1 MSKYSQLKKIKRGLI
16 LNTIIILDTN
26 FLRKKRLFKNIEY
39 FIQSYEN
46 IADIFTTETVI
57 DELTMFYKTIFFTE
71 VLPQLEKYPSLYEI
85 LGIDYKISSFSNIS
99 ERDVAKEIRL
109 KLIDLFGGNI
119 IAHRPVK
126 INDIYKRAIQKKPP
140 FSGKDKKSDDGF
152 KDTMIWLSILNYSY
166 ENYANIIFVSNDN
179 DFKNNKTEFSN
190 RKKILTKEFEKKHK
204 KPIKIYGDAPEI
216 KGSDLENSP
225 SENSSSERSLEENP
239 DEILK
244 IYEKMSEFRE
254 KLNKIIDN
262 TFAERV
268 SDINGSRLESRF
280 DINKSINISDYDSFK
295 KHLNTLIKENII
307 SDRISASIFLQPYL
321 SEDNIRE
328 YNKINVG
335 ALAELLK
342 LMTEFEKELPN
353 YKDAFLS
360 KINSRIDEIANI
372 NEMEYFMKTNYST
385 NIIIDDEDL
394 PF

>member
-1 MSKYSQLKKIKRGLI
+1 
-16 LNTIIILDTN
+16 
-26 FLRKKRLFKNIEY
+26 
-39 FIQSYEN
+39 
-46 IADIFTTETVI
+46 
-57 DELTMFYKTIFFTE
+57 
-71 VLPQLEKYPSLYEI
+71 
-85 LGIDYKISSFSNIS
+85 
-99 ERDVAKEIRL
+99 
-109 KLIDLFGGNI
+109 
-119 IAHRPVK
+119 
-126 INDIYKRAIQKKPP
+126 
-140 FSGKDKKSDDGF
+140 
-152 KDTMIWLSILNYSY
+152 
-166 ENYANIIFVSNDN
+166 
-179 DFKNNKTEFSN
+179 
-190 RKKILTKEFEKKHK
+190 
-204 KPIKIYGDAPEI
+204 
-216 KGSDLENSP
+216 
-225 SENSSSERSLEENP
+225 
-239 DEILK
+239 
-244 IYEKMSEFRE
+244 MSEFRE